1 MPWCLSGGPFD
12 GHAPIP
18 FRLMKTHDAVAP
30 RIATIEAHDVRRE
43 GRAHHHTSRIGAAV
57 AGAVLAIGLAAC
69 SPGASTVPLPSLGA
83 VPSVD
88 VSAAASVAS
97 QAALASLDQVD
108 AAITA
113 NTSSTGLS
121 ADDANSLKQLTTGIR
136 TSLQSGDTT
145 SAKSAADNL
154 ATKVDSL
161 AAKLN
166 TDAGKQ
172 LKDALA
178 ALKTALAS
186 S

>member
-1 MPWCLSGGPFD
+1 
-12 GHAPIP
+12 
-18 FRLMKTHDAVAP
+18 MKTHDAVAP
-30 RIATIEAHDVRRE
+30 RDAAIEAHDVRRE
-43 GRAHHHTSRIGAAV
+43 GRAHHHPSRIGAAV
-57 AGAVLAIGLAAC
+57 
-69 SPGASTVPLPSLGA
+69 ASTVPLPSLGA

-97 QAALASLDQVD
+97 QAALATLDQVD

-121 ADDANSLKQLTTGIR
+121 ADDANSLKQLTAGIR

-145 SAKSAADNL
+145 AAKSAVDNL
-154 ATKVDSL
+154 GTKVDSL

-172 LKDALA
+172 LKDGVA
-178 ALKTALAS
+178 ALKAALAS
-186 S
+186 

>member
-1 MPWCLSGGPFD
+1 MSTL
-12 GHAPIP
+12 P
-18 FRLMKTHDAVAP
+18 FRLMKKHDAVAP
-30 RIATIEAHDVRRE
+30 RIATIKAHVVRRE

-57 AGAVLAIGLAAC
+57 AGAALAIGLVAC

-88 VSAAASVAS
+88 VSAAASVAT
-97 QAALASLDQVD
+97 QAALATLDQVD

-121 ADDANSLKQLTTGIR
+121 ADDANSLKQLTAGIR

-145 SAKSAADNL
+145 SAKSAVDNL
-154 ATKVDSL
+154 ATKVDGL

-172 LKDALA
+172 LKDAVA
-178 ALKTALAS
+178 ALKAALAS